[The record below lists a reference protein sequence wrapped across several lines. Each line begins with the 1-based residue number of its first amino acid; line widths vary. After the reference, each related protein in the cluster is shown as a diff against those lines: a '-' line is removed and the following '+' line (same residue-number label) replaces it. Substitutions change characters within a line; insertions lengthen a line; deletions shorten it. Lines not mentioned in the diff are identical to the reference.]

1 MWQPYHAPSF
11 LALTLAHAN
20 PLQEDSWLHPSLL
33 SILRKLKQ
41 SVQWD
46 KLLKKKAIF
55 FPSCVIYGLDIPIN
69 NTIVTLMKSIF
80 STQNFEKRH
89 FFQ

>member
-11 LALTLAHAN
+11 LALTLTHAN

-55 FPSCVIYGLDIPIN
+55 SPLVLYMDWIFP
-69 NTIVTLMKSIF
+69 
-80 STQNFEKRH
+80 
-89 FFQ
+89 